1 MADHVQ
7 NKGQIGPVTKGSA
20 AGTGVAGAG
29 AIVIVWVASLFGFE
43 IPAEVAGAVVV
54 IIGFVGSLVGGKVV
68 SPEKAARFQIDR
80 DKPAAEPGPGA

>member
-1 MADHVQ
+1 MAERIEA
-7 NKGQIGPVTKGSA
+7 KGQIGPVTKGSA

-68 SPEKAARFQIDR
+68 SPEKTIQHQRDR
-80 DKPAAEPGPGA
+80 GNL